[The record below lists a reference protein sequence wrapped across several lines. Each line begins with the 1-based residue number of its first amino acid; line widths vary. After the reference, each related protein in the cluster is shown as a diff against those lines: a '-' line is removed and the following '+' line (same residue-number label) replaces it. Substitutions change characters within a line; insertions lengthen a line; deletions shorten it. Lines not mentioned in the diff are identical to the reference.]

1 MARELF
7 AIFMVGFYVILAAV
21 IFLHLILQW
30 WRER

>member
-7 AIFMVGFYVILAAV
+7 AIFMVGFYAILAVV
-21 IFLHLILQW
+21 IFLHLILQR